1 MQKTR
6 ELCLAPSPLCS
17 GRQCLVKKTHAVIL
31 LAQKLRVF
39 WLDQAKIPRKQ
50 GRRGRLAKCTLAS
63 PGSYK

>member
-39 WLDQAKIPRKQ
+39 LLDQAEIPWQQ
-50 GRRGRLAKCTLAS
+50 GRRGRLAQCALAA
-63 PGSYK
+63 PGSEE